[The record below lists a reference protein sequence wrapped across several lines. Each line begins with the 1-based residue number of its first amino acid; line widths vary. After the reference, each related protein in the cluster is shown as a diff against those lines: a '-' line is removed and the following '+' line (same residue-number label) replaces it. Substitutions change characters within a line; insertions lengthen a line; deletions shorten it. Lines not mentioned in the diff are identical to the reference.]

1 MAKQGEIEYLA
12 KIGPENVR
20 HAVRKPFSE
29 PQCPTHLMQLGA
41 IMSLL
46 PPAPARLLDAGCGTG
61 WTSLFYARRGYDVVG
76 VDIAP
81 DMIAHA
87 NRLRDEE
94 GLDNL
99 RFVVTDYEEMDFDGA
114 FDCAV
119 FYDALHHAVD
129 EDLAVSRVYRALRP
143 GGLCVTSE
151 PGKGHAASPGSVEAM
166 RRFNVTEK
174 DMPPQ
179 RIIAAGRRAGFREY
193 RVYPN
198 AQQLQ
203 EATYRYTG
211 HRLRRLAEKRDWV
224 RRLGSLVLLVRTQ
237 LFRIHDAGLV
247 VMVK

>member
-12 KIGPENVR
+12 KIGPENIG

-46 PPAPARLLDAGCGTG
+46 PPPPARLLDAGCGTG
-61 WTSLFYARRGYDVVG
+61 WTSVFYARRGYDVVG
-76 VDIAP
+76 ADIAP
-81 DMIAHA
+81 DMISHA
-87 NRLRDEE
+87 NHLRDEE

-99 RFVVTDYEEMDFDGA
+99 RFVVADYEEMDFDGA
-114 FDCAV
+114 FDAAV
-119 FYDALHHAVD
+119 FYDSLHHAVD
-129 EDLAVSRVYRALRP
+129 EDLAVSRVCRALRP
-143 GGLCVTSE
+143 GGVCVTSE
-151 PGKGHAASPGSVEAM
+151 PGKGHADSPGSIEAI
-166 RRFNVTEK
+166 RKFNVTEK
-174 DMPPQ
+174 DMPPE
-179 RIIAAGRRAGFREY
+179 RIIAAGRRAGFREF

-211 HRLRRLAEKRDWV
+211 HRLRRLAAKRDWV
-224 RRLGSLVLLVRTQ
+224 RRLGSLVGLVRTQ